1 MPHLFS
7 SVSRTSAELKMLI
20 CVTFVMSTS
29 ICLYDL
35 ISWSARAQQMWW
47 WWWCMGEEKHPIGLG
62 LVLQT
67 GPSCVLYVI
76 LICFHLV
83 NLVFSFSQFS

>member
-29 ICLYDL
+29 ICMDDL
-35 ISWSARAQQMWW
+35 ISWSTGAQQM
-47 WWWCMGEEKHPIGLG
+47 WWWCMGEEKHPIGLR

-67 GPSCVLYVI
+67 GPSHVLYVI

-83 NLVFSFSQFS
+83 NLVFPFSQFS